1 MNTTD
6 GRHYKKDVKEYLR
19 KEAHRRVDAGES
31 VTKVMRELGLSRAAY
46 YKQRLRKSENGIN
59 PLDSRK
65 GTGRPPELSDKQLN
79 QIRTWINGK
88 DPRQYG
94 FDFGLWTRAIICELV
109 QRHFGIEISL
119 ITAGR
124 WLSKLGITPQKP
136 LRRSYER
143 DESEIKKWKD
153 EEFKKIRARCKRRKA
168 KIFFMDEAGI
178 RSDDLLGRSWGIK
191 GKTPIVKTSGQRQQV
206 NAISAVARD
215 GSFWYEVYTGRFNS
229 DRMVEMLTRFIKGR
243 GKICLIVDGHPAH
256 KSNMIKNFIK
266 QCAGK
271 LEIYFLPGYAPE
283 LNPDEFVWHEIKQN
297 GTSKR
302 PLKMNESLKD
312 RVESDLA
319 ELKGD
324 RIKLRN
330 FFESKHVGSIMY

>member
-1 MNTTD
+1 VNITD
-6 GRHYKKDVKEYLR
+6 GRRHKKDVKEFLR
-19 KEAHRRVDAGES
+19 KEAHRRVSAGES
-31 VTKVMRELGLSRAAY
+31 VTKVMRELGLSRAAF
-46 YKQRLRKSENGIN
+46 YKQKQRKSKNGAN

-65 GTGRPPELSDKQLN
+65 GTGRPPELNEKQLN

-94 FDFGLWTRAIICELV
+94 FDFGLWTRSIICELV
-109 QRHFGIEISL
+109 QRNFGIEISL

-124 WLSKLGITPQKP
+124 WLAKLGITPQKP

-143 DESEIKKWKD
+143 DESEIQKWKD
-153 EEFKKIRARCKRRKA
+153 DEFKKIRSRCKRRKA
-168 KIFFMDEAGI
+168 KIFFMDEAGV
-178 RSDDLLGRSWGIK
+178 RSDDPLGRSWGIK

-206 NAISAVARD
+206 NAISAVAPD
-215 GSFWYEVYTGRFNS
+215 GSFWYEVYSGKFNS
-229 DRMVEMLTRFIKGR
+229 SRMVEMLQRFMKNR
-243 GKICLIVDGHPAH
+243 GNICLILDGHPAH
-256 KSNMIKNFIK
+256 KSNMIKEFVNK
-266 QCAGK
+266 CAGK

-302 PLKMNESLKD
+302 PLKKNESLKD

-330 FFESKHVGSIMY
+330 FFASEHVDYIVY